1 MLNLKTNWMSFVVL
15 GGASGA
21 GGAKS
26 QVSREALDKQIDAY
40 MKSGS

>member
-1 MLNLKTNWMSFVVL
+1 MLNVKANWIVFVVL
-15 GGASGA
+15 GGA
-21 GGAKS
+21 GGAKT